1 MASKLSVQKE
11 EIDGVSLKN
20 NPLGDP
26 ETRDIFIIEHNS
38 TDDTPILIG
47 LAGFFGTAQS
57 FLNRSFTN
65 LDFLGTLEVITRSN
79 PELPFIIALPD
90 TMTGLRGNQYL
101 NSTAVGNYEDFIT
114 RDLYGFLEKRYG
126 KRKLGLF
133 GKSSGGFGA
142 YNLAS
147 QHPDI
152 FSGFIDVSG
161 DSAFEFCYLKDFPGA
176 FETIKKYGTGNFL
189 TKFLES
195 PSHTTAELD
204 TLNLLA
210 MSAFYSPKEDE
221 DVGIG
226 LPFSLETGL
235 VREEIWKKWLEF
247 DPVRNVRQ
255 RLDNLRE
262 QTVVFQ
268 VGNHDEFSLYLG
280 IGALSTILNEN
291 SIANTIMR
299 YDEGHFGIDYFYRD
313 SIPMLIQGI
322 SREHDNNR

>member
-1 MASKLSVQKE
+1 MASRLSVRKE
-11 EIDGVSLKN
+11 EIDGVSLRN

-26 ETRDIFIIEHNS
+26 EMRDIFIIEHNS
-38 TDDTPILIG
+38 RDDTPILIG

-65 LDFLGTLEVITRSN
+65 MDFLGTLEIIAHSN
-79 PELPFIIALPD
+79 PDLPFIIALPD

-101 NSTAVGNYEDFIT
+101 NSSAVGNYEDFIT
-114 RDLYGFLEKRYG
+114 GDLHDFLEKKYG
-126 KRKLGLF
+126 RRKIGIF

-152 FSGFIDVSG
+152 FSGFVDVSG

-176 FETIKKYGTGNFL
+176 FKTIKKYGTGNFL
-189 TKFLES
+189 TKFLGN

-204 TLNLLA
+204 TLNLVA
-210 MSAFYSPKEDE
+210 MSAFYSPREDE
-221 DVGIG
+221 DAGIG
-226 LPFSLETGL
+226 LPFSLDTGL
-235 VREEIWKKWLEF
+235 LREEIWKKWLEF
-247 DPVRNVRQ
+247 DPVRNVRD
-255 RLDNLRE
+255 RMENLGK
-262 QTVVFQ
+262 QTVIFQ
-268 VGNHDEFSLYLG
+268 VGNRDEFSLNLG
-280 IGALSTILNEN
+280 ISALNTILNEN
-291 SIANTIMR
+291 GIANTIMR

-322 SREHDNNR
+322 S